1 MPLTALINRLEKA
14 TIDLDHSRASNVVRK
29 LLVDFRALDEP
40 TEDFFEIVPPAP
52 RRHSVM

>member
-1 MPLTALINRLEKA
+1 MTLTDLINRLEKA
-14 TIDLDHSRASNVVRK
+14 TIDLDNSRASNAVRK

-40 TEDFFEIVPPAP
+40 AEDFFEIVAPAP